1 MITFSNIYKSFDGYP
16 LLQGINFEVKQG
28 EMACLI
34 GQSGVGKSTLIHMV
48 IAAQSAD
55 SGDVIVKG
63 RHISQL
69 LAGSN
74 EDLQKFRREVG
85 FVFQDYKL
93 LENKTVFENVAFA
106 LEVINFDKNF
116 IAQQVM
122 IALENVGMVE
132 VKDRY
137 PVHLSGGEKQRV
149 AIARAIVHAPDL
161 LIADE
166 PTGNLDPENTSSIAK
181 VLKNLNKNHGTTIL
195 LTTHN
200 PSFVKELAP
209 RILLVE
215 QGKIAKDLPVG
226 TLFPNYEY

>member
-1 MITFSNIYKSFDGYP
+1 MIRFSNIYKSFDGYP
-16 LLQGINFEVKQG
+16 LLQGVDFEVKQG

-48 IAAQSAD
+48 IAAQSPD
-55 SGDVIVKG
+55 SGEVIVKG
-63 RHISQL
+63 RHVSQL
-69 LAGSN
+69 LAGSTA
-74 EDLQKFRREVG
+74 DLQKFRREVG

-106 LEVINFDKNF
+106 LEVTGFDENF
-116 IAQQVM
+116 IFQQVM
-122 IALENVGMVE
+122 IALENVDMIDA
-132 VKDRY
+132 KDRY

-149 AIARAIVHAPDL
+149 AIARAIVHAL

-209 RILLVE
+209 RVLLVE